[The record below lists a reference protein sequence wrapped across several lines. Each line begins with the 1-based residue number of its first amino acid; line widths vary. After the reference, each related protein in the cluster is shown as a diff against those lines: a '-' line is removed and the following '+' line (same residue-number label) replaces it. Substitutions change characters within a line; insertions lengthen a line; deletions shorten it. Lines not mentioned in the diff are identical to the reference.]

1 MKCYNIEF
9 NFLGDVVLCANSKK
23 EVMEKFFAWTVGTL
37 NEFADEKLIIIE
49 EDDE

>member
-1 MKCYNIEF
+1 MKCYSIEF

-23 EVMEKFFAWTVGTL
+23 EAMEKFFALTVGVL
-37 NEFADEKLIIIE
+37 NEIADEKLIIIE